1 VAKLLPAMVG
11 PEGVQRWLAAE
22 RSLAVIEVDG
32 DGGGRPV
39 AHGFGIAQGQRQCM
53 RSSVSD
59 GAAGGGRRLLAVAQ
73 CGRARSRDA
82 TWQSVA
88 FLHQCP
94 SRAEGKGG

>member
-39 AHGFGIAQGQRQCM
+39 AHGFGIAQGQRQCT

-59 GAAGGGRRLLAVAQ
+59 GCSWWRSAALGSGTVWQGKEQRRDMAK
-73 CGRARSRDA
+73 CGFS
-82 TWQSVA
+82 S
-88 FLHQCP
+88 
-94 SRAEGKGG
+94 SMS